1 MTEERQDRESGI
13 NMGRITTVVAGW
25 LVCQLFVSI
34 WWASNV
40 STRLDTIEHSM
51 EQTTEVTERLARVET
66 QLTSLC
72 ETLASLRVELVELRK
87 QVGYGSARQ

>member
-1 MTEERQDRESGI
+1 MSDEQSNNGI
-13 NMGRITTVVAGW
+13 NPGRIATVVTGW

-40 STRLDTIEHSM
+40 STRLDQIEHNMVASS
-51 EQTTEVTERLARVET
+51 EISERLTRVET

-72 ETLASLRVELVELRK
+72 ETLALLRAELADMRK
-87 QVGYGSARQ
+87 QVGYRGARQ